1 MLGDHIMGVLNGWN
15 ITLKCIS
22 NFHPP
27 ILLQHI
33 KWLGLQIE
41 IEATNQVASHHLSMT
56 KTHPTRCSLNKAT
69 KRHKKWFSQLTFR
82 RRIPCHLLE
91 VPSLKLIGWKG
102 KWTVQVQ
109 INKVI
114 ETGLHLYRKQ
124 TCKKTV
130 WIENS
135 PSTHVADLDVY
146 YILHII

>member
-41 IEATNQVASHHLSMT
+41 IETTNQVASHHLSMT

-69 KRHKKWFSQLTFR
+69 KRHKNGFLNWHSVGGFRAIFWRCQVSNSSAERVNEPSRSRLTKSSKQAFT
-82 RRIPCHLLE
+82 CTGNKHVKNGLDW
-91 VPSLKLIGWKG
+91 KLAVDSCSWSRC
-102 KWTVQVQ
+102 
-109 INKVI
+109 
-114 ETGLHLYRKQ
+114 L
-124 TCKKTV
+124 
-130 WIENS
+130 
-135 PSTHVADLDVY
+135 
-146 YILHII
+146 LHIHII